1 MASVFLLLVSYFII
15 DFFKFPQLSFICFEI
30 RVSSWSLVCM
40 VLKSTYCFGP
50 YLHVSVQD
58 EECSVSTKHI
68 GWHGRFIQTQ
78 NQCLK
83 EQDQV
88 LGDKIGYLHDPPLWR
103 PPPGAFL
110 LLPVDNCC
118 HQFFCGYSSTR
129 FFSVN
134 LHKIFVSFVV
144 CGFISYLS
152 SAFLHEMKWHFLP
165 LTFFTFDLEELT
177 MSVGADQGFTGGA
190 SGKEPPCQCR
200 RCKRHRFEPWVAK
213 IP

>member
-15 DFFKFPQLSFICFEI
+15 YFFKFPQLSFVCFELE
-30 RVSSWSLVCM
+30 SWAGHWFVWFWKALI
-40 VLKSTYCFGP
+40 VLGLIY
-50 YLHVSVQD
+50 VSVQD

-88 LGDKIGYLHDPPLWR
+88 LGDKIGHLHDPPLWR
-103 PPPGAFL
+103 PLPGVFP

-118 HQFFCGYSSTR
+118 HQFFCGYSSTH

-134 LHKIFVSFVV
+134 LHKIFVYFVV

-152 SAFLHEMKWHFLP
+152 SAFLHEMK
-165 LTFFTFDLEELT
+165 
-177 MSVGADQGFTGGA
+177 
-190 SGKEPPCQCR
+190 
-200 RCKRHRFEPWVAK
+200 
-213 IP
+213 